1 MNAMDGCLF
10 CKILSGEIPSK
21 KVCEDDFTYS
31 FHDISPQAKAH
42 ALVIPKKH
50 VSGLS
55 ALHELSDT
63 EIAACLRACHA
74 AAVQLG
80 IAGSG
85 YRVVSNCGPDSCQ
98 TVEHLHFH
106 VIGGNPLSER
116 MA

>member
-1 MNAMDGCLF
+1 MDGCLF

-21 KVCEDDFTYS
+21 KVYEDEFTYA

-55 ALHELSDT
+55 EAGKLTDT
-63 EIAACLRACHA
+63 ELAACLHACHQV
-74 AAVQLG
+74 AVELG
-80 IAGSG
+80 IDKSG
-85 YRVVSNCGPDSCQ
+85 YRVVSNCGPDACQ
-98 TVEHLHFH
+98 TVNHLHFH
-106 VIGGNPLSER
+106 VIGGNALSER

>member
-1 MNAMDGCLF
+1 MDDCLF
-10 CKILSGEIPSK
+10 CKILNGDIPSEK
-21 KVCEDDFTYS
+21 ICEDEFTYA
-31 FHDISPQAKAH
+31 FLDINPQAKRH
-42 ALVIPKKH
+42 ALVIPKRH

-55 ALHELSDT
+55 ALDAMPDK
-63 EIAACLRACHA
+63 EIAACLRACYVVA
-74 AAVQLG
+74 AQLG
-80 IAGSG
+80 IAESG